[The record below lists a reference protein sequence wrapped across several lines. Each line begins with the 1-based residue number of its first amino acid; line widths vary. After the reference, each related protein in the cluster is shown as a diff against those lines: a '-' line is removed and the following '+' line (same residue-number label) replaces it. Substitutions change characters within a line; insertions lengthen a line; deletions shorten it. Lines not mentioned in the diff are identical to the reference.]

1 MPDIE
6 ILLKKAEEY
15 IEKAN
20 EAEELGKFRTA
31 RDYYLKA
38 GRQIFNAAG
47 ESKGRVKWIR
57 VENAEK
63 LLKKAK
69 SIKIK
74 EKESA
79 GREDGASTD
88 ADFSLQEKPEV
99 TFNDVAGLDTV
110 KEEIKNKLI
119 YPFRFPEEARK
130 FGIRSGGGIL
140 LYGPPGTGKTYI
152 AKAVANEVDAAFF
165 SIKPSQ
171 IMSKWVGESEQNIMK
186 TFSAARAKGRAVIF
200 IDEVEAIIPM
210 RRSSG
215 STVMQRVVPQ
225 ILAEM
230 EGVDS
235 KNDGLLFI
243 GATNEPWS
251 IDHAALRP
259 GRFDE
264 KIYVP
269 PPDFEARKK
278 ILELNLKDKPL
289 AEDIDFDNLAG
300 MTDGYSGAD
309 LKQVC
314 LKASLIPFRDAI
326 STGTDRKIEMTDIE
340 GVLEVVKPSIEKK
353 VLMKYERFG
362 YGE

>member
-6 ILLKKAEEY
+6 ISLKKAEEY
-15 IEKAN
+15 IEKAIK
-20 EAEELGKFRTA
+20 AEERGKFRAA

-38 GRQIFNAAG
+38 SRQLFNAAG
-47 ESKGRVKWIR
+47 ESKGRLKVIR

-74 EKESA
+74 EKEAA
-79 GREDGASTD
+79 GREDRAD
-88 ADFSLQEKPEV
+88 ADFSLQERPEV
-99 TFNDVAGLDTV
+99 TFDDVAGLDTV

-119 YPFRFPEEARK
+119 YPFKFPEKARK
-130 FGIRSGGGIL
+130 FGIKSGGGIL

-186 TFSAARAKGRAVIF
+186 MFSAARAKERAVIF
-200 IDEVEAIIPM
+200 IDEVEAIIPR

-278 ILELNLKDKPL
+278 ILELNLEGKPL
-289 AEDIDFDNLAG
+289 AEDIDFDELAG
-300 MTDGYSGAD
+300 ITEGYSGAD
-309 LKQVC
+309 LKHVC

-326 STGTDRKIEMTDIE
+326 STGADMEIEMEDIK
-340 GVLEVVKPSIEKK
+340 GVLEVVRPSIEKK
-353 VLMKYERFG
+353 VLMKYERFR
-362 YGE
+362 